1 MSAKEKKRLLDS
13 LTEAHLST
21 RAILNEVNLEI
32 PIHKETGWRARD
44 ILGHIATWNREV
56 AKSLRAY
63 HTGFMYLIPDLDE
76 EEVEFNEKAILE
88 QKKLSTQ
95 QILYEFERA
104 YDELWLAVADIPTD
118 RFPGDMLFP
127 WGDERGSI
135 IELVEY
141 MIEHAVEHRDEIARA
156 LKK

>member
-1 MSAKEKKRLLDS
+1 MTK
-13 LTEAHLST
+13 AHLST

-56 AKSLRAY
+56 AKSLRA
-63 HTGFMYLIPDLDE
+63 HQTGFKYLIPDLDE
-76 EEVEFNEKAILE
+76 EEVEFNEKAVLE
-88 QKKLSTQ
+88 QKKLSIQ

-104 YDELWLAVADIPTD
+104 YDKLWLAVADIPTD
-118 RFPGDMLFP
+118 RFPGDILFP
-127 WGDERGSI
+127 WGDEHGSI
-135 IELVEY
+135 VELVEY
-141 MIEHAVEHRDEIARA
+141 MIEHVVEHRDETTIA